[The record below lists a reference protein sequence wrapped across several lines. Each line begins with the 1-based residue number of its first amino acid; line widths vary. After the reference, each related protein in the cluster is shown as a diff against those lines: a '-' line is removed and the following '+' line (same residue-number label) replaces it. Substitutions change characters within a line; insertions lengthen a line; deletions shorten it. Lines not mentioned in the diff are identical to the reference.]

1 MDKWLY
7 RAMIALA
14 VIGLIVA
21 AYMTVYKI
29 VHDLT
34 DSNAMC
40 LGSGDCGTV
49 NSSKYAQV
57 GGIPVAV
64 IGFLGY
70 AAILGVLILERRKVF
85 MAEFFEENAT
95 LMAFGLSLTGFVFT
109 LWLIYAEIFLIKA
122 LCPFCLTSQAV
133 MTIIFILS
141 IIRLVRQP
149 QL

>member
-7 RAMIALA
+7 RTMIVLA
-14 VIGLIVA
+14 VIGLLVA
-21 AYMTVYKI
+21 AYMTVYKW
-29 VHDLT
+29 T
-34 DSNAMC
+34 NNNAMC

-49 NSSKYAQV
+49 NASKYAEV
-57 GGIPVAV
+57 NGIPVAL

-70 AAILGVLILERRKVF
+70 ASILGVLVLEKRKIF

-95 LMAFGLSLTGFVFT
+95 LLTFGLALTGFLFT
-109 LWLIYAEIFLIKA
+109 LWLIYVETVLIKA
-122 LCPFCLTSQAV
+122 LCPFCLTSQVV

-149 QL
+149 NL

>member
-7 RAMIALA
+7 RTM
-14 VIGLIVA
+14 IGLALIGLLVA
-21 AYMTVYKI
+21 SYMTIYKW
-29 VHDLT
+29 T
-34 DSNAMC
+34 NNNAMC

-49 NSSKYAQV
+49 NASKYADV
-57 GGIPVAV
+57 RGIPVAL
-64 IGFLGY
+64 IGVLGY
-70 AAILGVLILERRKVF
+70 AAILGTLIFEKRAFIL
-85 MAEFFEENAT
+85 ADFFSENAT
-95 LMAFGLSLTGFVFT
+95 LVIFGFSLTGFLFT

-122 LCPFCLTSQAV
+122 LCPFCLASQTV